1 MIDTNS
7 WTDVNIYDMAINI
20 VFLYILCTIECT
32 FNMWIEPAMH
42 LSAQYNVKTR
52 VVYITLTRSHVT
64 IVRIVLAN
72 GAKLSLY
79 ILI

>member
-1 MIDTNS
+1 
-7 WTDVNIYDMAINI
+7 
-20 VFLYILCTIECT
+20 
-32 FNMWIEPAMH
+32 MWIEPLMY

-52 VVYITLTRSHVT
+52 VVYITLMSRVT